1 MAIAA
6 ASPFLRIAGSH
17 STSQTIAAYAILLR
31 IIAANAP
38 QSAAAAVRRAVG
50 FSVSS
55 HSSATVSAKQP
66 ENSTSFVA
74 LTAIIIWSG
83 YSAKNTAARLPARAP
98 H

>member
-6 ASPFLRIAGSH
+6 AFPF
-17 STSQTIAAYAILLR
+17 LR
-31 IIAANAP
+31 IIAANSP
-38 QSAAAAVRRAVG
+38 QSAAAAVSRAVG

-55 HSSATVSAKQP
+55 HSSTTVSAKQP

-83 YSAKNTAARLPARAP
+83 YRAKNTAARLPARAP